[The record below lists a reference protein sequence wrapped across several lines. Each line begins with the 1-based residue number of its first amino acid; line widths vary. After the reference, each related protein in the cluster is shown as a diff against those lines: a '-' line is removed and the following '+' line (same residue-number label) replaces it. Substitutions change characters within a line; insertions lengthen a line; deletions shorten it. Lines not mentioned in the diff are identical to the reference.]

1 MLSKELIW
9 SFLRKFRRHTLIISL
24 SAGLLIFV
32 LMMMFPAMDTSN
44 AEVISASWPQLMKDM
59 FGDPLAGFS
68 DIYGWLELELFHLTF
83 WVIFGVFASFLAANI
98 IAKEYEN
105 KTIDLILSTP
115 ISRMELIVN
124 RLIGLS
130 ILLFVSIIP
139 VIIGCILG
147 IIVLGLDIQPAPLLV
162 ASLNGFLLCLL
173 YASVGLLISIFV
185 HSQTFSILLSL
196 VVFGLFF
203 LFSKMLIPVI
213 PALKS
218 IAAISPFHYYD
229 TANILIRNS
238 YSLLNPLILFLAFI
252 FLSLVSA
259 FIFDKKD
266 IIY

>member
-1 MLSKELIW
+1 MFKKELIRF
-9 SFLRKFRRHTLIISL
+9 FLRKFRRHTLIISL
-24 SAGLLIFV
+24 SAGLLFFV
-32 LMMMFPAMDTSN
+32 LMMMFPAMDVSN
-44 AEVISASWPQLMKDM
+44 AETISASWPQLMKDM

-105 KTIDLILSTP
+105 KTIDLILSIP
-115 ISRMELIVN
+115 ISRAELIVN
-124 RLIGLS
+124 RLIGLI

-139 VIIGCILG
+139 VVIGCILG
-147 IIVLGLDIQPAPLLV
+147 MLILGLDIQLAPLLA
-162 ASLNGFLLCLL
+162 ASLSGFLLCLL
-173 YASVGLLISIFV
+173 YAGICLLISIFM
-185 HSQTFSILLSL
+185 HSQTFAILLSL

-213 PALKS
+213 PTLESVAL
-218 IAAISPFHYYD
+218 ISPFHYYD

-259 FIFDKKD
+259 LIFDKKD